1 MTRYPRIALFLEGS
15 VSVSLQFLFIR
26 HLMPEVGSS
35 ILVTT
40 ITVSLF
46 LLALS
51 LGYLSGGRHQSS
63 IQRRFGWNCL
73 KAAVIISIGLSPLTS
88 TLFFNAFTKVDELIL
103 LGVYCLLFMAPAVYW
118 LGQTMPLLS
127 NEIKARSNGELSS
140 SVLFF
145 STLGN
150 VIGGLISILVLTK
163 LFGMGITVFIN
174 ILVLVSLYAACTPS
188 RLERTIFLSASLA
201 IAYPLTV
208 MAEMASYDKTS
219 AYGNYKIREYSDRTI
234 FFGNNLAHSII
245 DKEGKSAEYI
255 HMAEKIV
262 NQNINDTSEILIL
275 GAGGFSFG
283 RHLPAH
289 KITFVDIDSS
299 IKPLAEERFIRQP
312 VNGQFVEM
320 DARIYLKKH
329 NKKYDFIILDTFQ
342 STNAIAGHLVTQEY
356 FDLVKS
362 RVNDKG
368 RVIINTIA
376 SKNFE
381 DTYSRDLHT
390 TIMSVFPYCSVNTLN
405 TYGSK
410 VANRLYDC
418 VNVISEPHI
427 IRDRKVEY

>member
-1 MTRYPRIALFLEGS
+1 M
-15 VSVSLQFLFIR
+15 
-26 HLMPEVGSS
+26 
-35 ILVTT
+35 
-40 ITVSLF
+40 
-46 LLALS
+46 
-51 LGYLSGGRHQSS
+51 
-63 IQRRFGWNCL
+63 
-73 KAAVIISIGLSPLTS
+73 
-88 TLFFNAFTKVDELIL
+88 
-103 LGVYCLLFMAPAVYW
+103 
-118 LGQTMPLLS
+118 
-127 NEIKARSNGELSS
+127 
-140 SVLFF
+140 
-145 STLGN
+145 
-150 VIGGLISILVLTK
+150 
-163 LFGMGITVFIN
+163 
-174 ILVLVSLYAACTPS
+174 
-188 RLERTIFLSASLA
+188 
-201 IAYPLTV
+201 
-208 MAEMASYDKTS
+208 
-219 AYGNYKIREYSDRTI
+219 
-234 FFGNNLAHSII
+234 
-245 DKEGKSAEYI
+245 
-255 HMAEKIV
+255 
-262 NQNINDTSEILIL
+262 
-275 GAGGFSFG
+275 
-283 RHLPAH
+283 
-289 KITFVDIDSS
+289 
-299 IKPLAEERFIRQP
+299 AEERFIRQP